1 MSLDKLKKLKEKD
14 LERFT
19 LKGLKEQAKVLY
31 VYDGD
36 TLDVAFYRNEEL
48 VRFNCRLE
56 DVDAPE
62 LREAN
67 GKLVRDFL
75 AWVCMGR
82 DPDEF
87 DVSAEIWSKKQLQ
100 QELDTSQHL
109 IYAVFG
115 DFKED
120 KYGRAPVTLKTSSR
134 GKSINKMVNDFVDNQ
149 QEMDF

>member
-1 MSLDKLKKLKEKD
+1 MSLKKLKKLKKED

-19 LKGLKEQAKVLY
+19 LEGLKKQAKVVY

-36 TLDVAFYRNEEL
+36 TVDVAFYRNEEL

-75 AWVCMGR
+75 AWVCMGV

-87 DVSAEIWSKKQLQ
+87 DDTAEIWSKKTATTRARYKPAFNLCGVWRLQ
-100 QELDTSQHL
+100 
-109 IYAVFG
+109 
-115 DFKED
+115 
-120 KYGRAPVTLKTSSR
+120 GRQVWQSPCHS
-134 GKSINKMVNDFVDNQ
+134 
-149 QEMDF
+149 